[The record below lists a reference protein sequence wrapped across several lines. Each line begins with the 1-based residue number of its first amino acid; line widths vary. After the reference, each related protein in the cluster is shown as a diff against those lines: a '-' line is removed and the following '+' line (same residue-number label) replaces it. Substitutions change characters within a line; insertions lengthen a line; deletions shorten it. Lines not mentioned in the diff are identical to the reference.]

1 MTNQK
6 RKSPVEKAQRI
17 LEGRCAECGL
27 QLPQHSISC
36 QSQPVS
42 FFSNLKIG
50 LVKRYLITTLKKIK
64 ENKQDV

>member
-1 MTNQK
+1 VTDELE
-6 RKSPVEKAQRI
+6 RVQRT

-27 QLPQHSISC
+27 KKPQHAISC
-36 QSQPVS
+36 QSQPVG

-64 ENKQDV
+64 DKRDV